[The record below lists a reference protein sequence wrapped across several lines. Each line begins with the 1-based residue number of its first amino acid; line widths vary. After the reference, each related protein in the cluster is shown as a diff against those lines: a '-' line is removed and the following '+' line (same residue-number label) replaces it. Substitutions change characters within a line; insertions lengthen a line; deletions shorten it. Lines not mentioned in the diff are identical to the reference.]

1 MYIRGF
7 DDIGEGRTDVIFSKK
22 KNCLVQ
28 EVSTTH
34 TLYNIYIY
42 MYIIARAVYAT
53 RIRAYNISLHTIL
66 LYTLSRRRTA
76 EGGQKSEFYYS
87 VDGDEGGLFFSFF
100 FFFNVR
106 HSRKQIVSDS
116 GKVPF

>member
-22 KNCLVQ
+22 NCLVQ

-34 TLYNIYIY
+34 THNVIYIY

-53 RIRAYNISLHTIL
+53 RVRAYNISLHSI

-76 EGGQKSEFYYS
+76 GGGQKSEFYYS

-100 FFFNVR
+100 FFF
-106 HSRKQIVSDS
+106 
-116 GKVPF
+116 